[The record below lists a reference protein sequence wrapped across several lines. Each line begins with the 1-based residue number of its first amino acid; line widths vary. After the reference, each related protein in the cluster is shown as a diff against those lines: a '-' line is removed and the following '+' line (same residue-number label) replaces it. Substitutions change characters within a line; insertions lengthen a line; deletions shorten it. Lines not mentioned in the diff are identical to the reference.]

1 MIKRT
6 GNQANIR
13 KFNSCMSIIN
23 IADNILLDIEYNVI
37 NMEKSF
43 NFYINTLLNDHKL
56 RFEEV
61 RGIVKAFYTNNFT
74 LLVSL
79 LNDLK
84 NKAKAY
90 IKSFY

>member
-1 MIKRT
+1 MIKRQL
-6 GNQANIR
+6 NLANLG
-13 KFNSCMSIIN
+13 KYNSCWSIIN
-23 IADNILLDIEYNVI
+23 IADNIILDIKYNVV

-43 NFYINTLLNDHKL
+43 NFYITTLLNDHNI
-56 RFEEV
+56 RFEEI
-61 RGIVKAFYTNNFT
+61 RGIVKAFYTNNFG
-74 LLVSL
+74 LLISL